1 MKTQLHD
8 AHVQAWEAY
17 WDRFDRIEAALDAHW
32 DRITSC
38 GYEGPDYEDD
48 YTWINLPR
56 VDLEPFVR
64 ELVF

>member
-32 DRITSC
+32 DRATSC

-48 YTWINLPR
+48 
-56 VDLEPFVR
+56 
-64 ELVF
+64 